1 MNFFLD
7 SPGPDR
13 IAAKYSLGY
22 STLLDHGAETLTL
35 LDQSSVDTRSVES
48 FNGRPYPS
56 FAEVNARI
64 ITATQSGRV
73 PVWSDLRLP
82 DAIRAHGRAFPHAF
96 NKVKMPDFLKAWIV
110 RRFDNDACLL
120 TGEVAFQAACSMT
133 GEAFSLIRALEGRIQ
148 YLEKERYKHEQD
160 LTGG

>member
-1 MNFFLD
+1 M
-7 SPGPDR
+7 
-13 IAAKYSLGY
+13 
-22 STLLDHGAETLTL
+22 LDHGSETLTL
-35 LDQSSVDTRSVES
+35 LDQSSTDTHPVES
-48 FNGRPYPS
+48 FNGHPYPS
-56 FAEVNARI
+56 FAEVTARI
-64 ITATQSGRV
+64 ISATQSGRV

-110 RRFDNDACLL
+110 RRLDNDACLI
-120 TGEVAFQAACSMT
+120 TGEVAFQAACTMT
-133 GEAFSLIRALEGRIQ
+133 GEAFSLIRAMEARIQ

>member
-1 MNFFLD
+1 V
-7 SPGPDR
+7 
-13 IAAKYSLGY
+13 
-22 STLLDHGAETLTL
+22 LDHGSETLTL
-35 LDQSSVDTRSVES
+35 LDQASSDTWSVES

-56 FAEVNARI
+56 FSEVTARI

-73 PVWSDLRLP
+73 PVWGDLRLP

-96 NKVKMPDFLKAWIV
+96 NKIKMPDFLKAWIV
-110 RRFDNDACLL
+110 RRFDNDACLI
-120 TGEVAFQAACSMT
+120 TGEVAFQAACAMT

-160 LTGG
+160 LNGG

>member
-1 MNFFLD
+1 M
-7 SPGPDR
+7 
-13 IAAKYSLGY
+13 
-22 STLLDHGAETLTL
+22 LDHGSETLTL
-35 LDQSSVDTRSVES
+35 LDQASTDVRSVES

-56 FAEVNARI
+56 FSEVTARI

-73 PVWSDLRLP
+73 PVWSNLRLP

-110 RRFDNDACLL
+110 RRQDNDACLI
-120 TGEVAFQAACSMT
+120 TGEVAFQAACAMT

-160 LTGG
+160 LNGG